1 LEAARVAEAK
11 KGQAIMILEVGQITT
26 MTDYFVLA
34 SADNRVQLRALAD
47 ETAKRMRER
56 GVRVRGRE
64 GYDDSGWILM
74 DLGDVVVHYFLQ
86 EKREFYSLERL
97 WGDAA
102 RVEFTA

>member
-1 LEAARVAEAK
+1 MEAARAAESK
-11 KGQAIMILEVGQITT
+11 KGQAIKILEVGPITT
-26 MTDYFVLA
+26 MADYFVLA

-47 ETAKRMRER
+47 ETAKHLRER
-56 GVRVRGRE
+56 GVRVRSTE
-64 GYDDSGWILM
+64 GYADSGWILM

-102 RVEFTA
+102 QVEFTA